1 MKNLIILFAFWSC
14 GTANQNGTIEDT
26 ITVKVADH
34 FDIRLPTVLGTGY
47 SWSLKDSTYQQHLS
61 FDTTYVI
68 TNPSGNEGA
77 RELQVFQFTGII
89 KGTTNLNFIH
99 SRPWKKDEEPDKQKS
114 YKVIVE

>member
-26 ITVKVADH
+26 ITVKVSNH